1 MPPKEQEMGVGLPSA
16 RRFIEQTRAVYA
28 TCATMEERMPR
39 IKPLLAA
46 LLEDGALKEACASWP
61 NLNDWANERIAN
73 LLFYEDPDYGFVLN
87 ALVKDPKNKTPV
99 HDHGHTWVLYGV
111 LCGGETVI
119 RYRRTDEGRAA
130 QAELA
135 RVDQRRV
142 TPGYIDVVP
151 PFEIHAEWNDDART
165 IGLIFR
171 TQRVGTYMQNW
182 YDERG
187 AVRKHPGPEQIPYEL
202 A

>member
-1 MPPKEQEMGVGLPSA
+1 VVQEEAMSVGLASAQRFIDEA
-16 RRFIEQTRAVYA
+16 RRVCAA
-28 TCATMEERMPR
+28 TASPEERIPR

-46 LLEDGALKEACASWP
+46 LLAAPELKQACAKWP

-87 ALVKDPKNKTPV
+87 ALVKEAAEKTPV

-111 LCGGETVI
+111 LCGGETVF
-119 RYRRTDEGRAA
+119 RYRRTDDGRGAR
-130 QAELA
+130 AELA
-135 RVDQRRV
+135 PHDQREV

-151 PFEIHAEWNDDART
+151 PFEIHAEKCGNERT

-171 TQRVGTYMQNW
+171 TQRAGTYLQNW
-182 YDERG
+182 YDPDG
-187 AVRKHPGPEQIPYEL
+187 TVRKHPGPEQVPYDL
-202 A
+202 V

>member
-1 MPPKEQEMGVGLPSA
+1 MSVTLSSA
-16 RRFIEQTRAVYA
+16 RRFIQEVRAVYA
-28 TCATMEERMPR
+28 ATASLDERMSR
-39 IKPLLAA
+39 IKPLLAG
-46 LLEDGALKEACASWP
+46 LLADPALKQAGAKWP

-87 ALVKDPKNKTPV
+87 ALVKEAGEKTPV

-111 LCGGETVI
+111 LSGGETVL
-119 RYRRTDEGRAA
+119 RYRLEDESRSGHGA
-130 QAELA
+130 LA
-135 RVDQRRV
+135 PLDQREV

-151 PFEIHAEWNDDART
+151 PFEIHAERCGNART

-182 YDERG
+182 YDPDG
-187 AVRKHPGPEQIPYEL
+187 AVRKHPGPEQVPYDL
-202 A
+202 D